1 MKKSYR
7 FITLLT
13 LLIALSLMALT
24 FSGCQNTASE
34 SGSTSETPDTQEA
47 PVPDQPTPLAE
58 PVEQSDFILGTIISL
73 KLFDFAED
81 VYFTDSFEALRAIE
95 RRMTIND
102 ADPAL
107 SEVMQINEN
116 AGIAPVKVSDDT
128 FDVIQNALRYSELSD
143 GRFDPSVGVLVK
155 LWNIGTD
162 YAAIPPQSEIDA
174 RLPLVDYTKI
184 ELNEAEKTVFLKEK
198 GMLID
203 LGGIAKGYGA
213 DVVSG
218 ILYDYGV
225 RSAIVNL
232 GGNVLVMGSKPD
244 GSVWRIGV
252 QNPFSERGEY
262 LGIAAITDKT
272 IVTSGVYERYFMED
286 GKRYHH
292 ILDATGGYPVD
303 NGLVGVSIIADIS
316 MDADALST
324 AVFSLGP
331 EKGMALVES
340 LDGVDAIFV
349 MEDKTVTMTE
359 GAKAVF
365 TLTDSTF
372 TIVD

>member
-7 FITLLT
+7 LITLLT

-24 FSGCQNTASE
+24 FTGCQNTASE
-34 SGSTSETPDTQEA
+34 PGSTSETPDTQEA

-184 ELNEAEKTVFLKEK
+184 ELNEAEKTVFLKDK

-292 ILDATGGYPVD
+292 ILDTTGGYPVD

>member
-7 FITLLT
+7 FIMLLT

-24 FSGCQNTASE
+24 FTGCQNTVSE
-34 SGSTSETPDTQEA
+34 PGSTSETPETQEV
-47 PVPDQPTPLAE
+47 PVPNQPTPLAE

-73 KLFDFAED
+73 KLFDFVED

-128 FDVIQNALRYSELSD
+128 FEVIQNAIRYSELSD

-162 YAAIPPQSEIDA
+162 YAAIPQQSEIDA

-218 ILYDYGV
+218 ILSDYGV

-262 LGIAAITDKT
+262 LGIAAITNKT

-292 ILDATGGYPVD
+292 ILDTTGGYPVD
-303 NGLVGVSIIADIS
+303 NGLVGVSIIADVS

-331 EKGMALVES
+331 EKGMTLVES
-340 LDGVDAIFV
+340 LEGVDAIFV

-359 GAKAVF
+359 GAKAAF
-365 TLTDSTF
+365 TLTDNTF
-372 TIVD
+372 TIAD

>member
-1 MKKSYR
+1 M
-7 FITLLT
+7 
-13 LLIALSLMALT
+13 
-24 FSGCQNTASE
+24 
-34 SGSTSETPDTQEA
+34 
-47 PVPDQPTPLAE
+47 
-58 PVEQSDFILGTIISL
+58 
-73 KLFDFAED
+73 
-81 VYFTDSFEALRAIE
+81 
-95 RRMTIND
+95 
-102 ADPAL
+102 
-107 SEVMQINEN
+107 
-116 AGIAPVKVSDDT
+116 
-128 FDVIQNALRYSELSD
+128 
-143 GRFDPSVGVLVK
+143 
-155 LWNIGTD
+155 
-162 YAAIPPQSEIDA
+162 
-174 RLPLVDYTKI
+174 
-184 ELNEAEKTVFLKEK
+184 
-198 GMLID
+198 
-203 LGGIAKGYGA
+203 
-213 DVVSG
+213 
-218 ILYDYGV
+218 

-272 IVTSGVYERYFMED
+272 IVTSGVYERYFIEG

-292 ILDATGGYPVD
+292 ILDTAGGYPVD

-340 LDGVDAIFV
+340 LEGVDAIFV

-372 TIVD
+372 KIVD

>member
-1 MKKSYR
+1 MKKSYKPQQAL
-7 FITLLT
+7 FHLIVLALT
-13 LLIALSLMALT
+13 LLAFT
-24 FSGCQNTASE
+24 GCQ
-34 SGSTSETPDTQEA
+34 TSEPAPAPEQPTTQQ
-47 PVPDQPTPLAE
+47 PGTDLPTPLAE
-58 PVEQSDFILGTIISL
+58 PVEQNDFILGTIISL
-73 KLFDFAED
+73 KLFDYAED
-81 VYFTDSFEALRAIE
+81 AYFADSFNALRDIE

-102 ADPAL
+102 ANPAE

-128 FDVIQNALRYSELSD
+128 FEVIKNSIRYSELSD

-162 YAAIPPQSEIDA
+162 YAAIPAQGEIDA
-174 RLPLVDYTKI
+174 RLPLVDYSKI

-203 LGGIAKGYGA
+203 LGGIAKGFGA

-218 ILYDYGV
+218 ILYDHGV

-232 GGNVLVMGSKPD
+232 GGNVLVMGEKPD
-244 GSVWRIGV
+244 GSPWRIGV
-252 QNPFSERGEY
+252 QNPYSERGEY
-262 LGIAAITDKT
+262 LGIATITDKT
-272 IVTSGVYERYFMED
+272 IVTSGVYERYFEEG

-292 ILDATGGYPVD
+292 ILDTTSGYPVE

-331 EKGMALVES
+331 EKGKALVES
-340 LDGVDAIFV
+340 IDGIDAIFV
-349 MEDKTVTMTE
+349 MEDKSITMTE
-359 GAKAVF
+359 GAKAF
-365 TLTDSTF
+365 FELTDNNF
-372 TIVD
+372 HIVE

>member
-1 MKKSYR
+1 MKKSYKQPR
-7 FITLLT
+7 TIFLLLVLAMM
-13 LLIALSLMALT
+13 LLAFT
-24 FSGCQNTASE
+24 GCQNSE
-34 SGSTSETPDTQEA
+34 PGTEQPGTEQPGTEA
-47 PVPDQPTPLAE
+47 PTPLAE
-58 PVEQSDFILGTIISL
+58 PVEQNDFILGTIISL
-73 KLFDFAED
+73 KLFDYAED
-81 VYFTDSFEALRAIE
+81 AYFTDSFDALRDIE

-102 ADPAL
+102 ANPAE

-128 FDVIQNALRYSELSD
+128 FEVIKNSVRYSELSD

-162 YAAIPPQSEIDA
+162 YAAIPAQGEIDA
-174 RLPLVDYTKI
+174 RLPLVDYSKI
-184 ELNEAEKTVFLKEK
+184 ELNDAEKTVFLKEK

-203 LGGIAKGYGA
+203 LGGIAKGFGA
-213 DVVSG
+213 DVVAG
-218 ILYDYGV
+218 ILYEHGV

-244 GSVWRIGV
+244 GSPWRIGV

-262 LGIAAITDKT
+262 LGIATITDKT
-272 IVTSGVYERYFMED
+272 IVTSGVYERYFEEG

-292 ILDATGGYPVD
+292 ILDTTNGYPVE
-303 NGLVGVSIIADIS
+303 NGLVGVSIIADVS

-331 EKGMALVES
+331 DKGKALVES
-340 LDGVDAIFV
+340 N
-349 MEDKTVTMTE
+349 
-359 GAKAVF
+359 
-365 TLTDSTF
+365 
-372 TIVD
+372 